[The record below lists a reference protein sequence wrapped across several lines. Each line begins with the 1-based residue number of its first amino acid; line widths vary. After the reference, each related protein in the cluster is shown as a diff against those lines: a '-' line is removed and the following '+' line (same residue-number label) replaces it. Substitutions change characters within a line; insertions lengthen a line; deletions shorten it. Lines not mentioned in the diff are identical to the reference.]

1 MRAWTSGKIT
11 DPVFFTVTT
20 LPKIGYNPLMTRADA
35 IKRAAKPVVF
45 VACLGPLA
53 WIAWAAIASGLDPSG
68 PLGANP
74 IEYINRYLGDWA
86 IRFLLGALAITPL
99 RGITGWAAVMR
110 FRRMIGLC
118 AFFYVCLH
126 LSSYIG
132 LDQFFD
138 WREIWNDIIKRN
150 YITVGMVTFVLLAP
164 LAATSTNAMVKRL
177 GGKRWVNLH
186 KLVYGAGI
194 LACFHFYMMRKGVQ
208 LEPIIYAGICAVL
221 LGYRVVKHLKKKAQ
235 LNPKAGAA

>member
-1 MRAWTSGKIT
+1 
-11 DPVFFTVTT
+11 
-20 LPKIGYNPLMTRADA
+20 MTRADA
-35 IKRAAKPVVF
+35 INRAAKPVVF

-86 IRFLLGALAITPL
+86 IRFLLLALAITPV
-99 RGITGWAAVMR
+99 RGITGWNVVMR
-110 FRRMIGLC
+110 SRRMIGLY

-126 LSSYIG
+126 ISSYIG

-138 WREIWNDIIKRN
+138 WGEIWRDIVKRN
-150 YITVGMVTFVLLAP
+150 YITVGMVNFVLLAS
-164 LAATSTNAMVKRL
+164 LAATSTNGMVQRL
-177 GGKRWVNLH
+177 GGKRWTRLH
-186 KLVYGAGI
+186 KLIYPASI

-208 LEPIIYAGICAVL
+208 LEPIIYAGICALL
-221 LGYRVVKHLKKKAQ
+221 LGYRVVAFWKRKA
-235 LNPKAGAA
+235 AARAS

>member
-1 MRAWTSGKIT
+1 
-11 DPVFFTVTT
+11 
-20 LPKIGYNPLMTRADA
+20 MTRPEA
-35 IKRAAKPVVF
+35 IKAFAKPAVF
-45 VACLGPLA
+45 IACLGPLA
-53 WIAWAAIASGLDPSG
+53 WIAWAAGVGGFGPSG

-86 IRFLLGALAITPL
+86 IRFLLGALAITPV
-99 RGITGWAAVMR
+99 RGITGWTGAQR
-110 FRRMIGLC
+110 FRRMIGLY
-118 AFFYVCLH
+118 AFFYACLH

-150 YITVGMVTFVLLAP
+150 YITVGMVNFILLAA

-177 GGKRWVNLH
+177 GGKRWVKLH
-186 KLVYGAGI
+186 KLVYAAGV

-208 LEPIIYAGICAVL
+208 LEPMIYAGICAVL
-221 LGYRVVKHLKKKAQ
+221 LGYRVIKHLKKKT
-235 LNPKAGAA
+235 AAAS

>member
-1 MRAWTSGKIT
+1 
-11 DPVFFTVTT
+11 
-20 LPKIGYNPLMTRADA
+20 MTRARA
-35 IKRAAKPVVF
+35 IKKFSKPVVF

-53 WIAWAAIASGLDPSG
+53 WVAWAAISSGFDPSG

-86 IRFLLGALAITPL
+86 IRFLLAALAITPI
-99 RGITGWAAVMR
+99 RGITGWAGAQR
-110 FRRMIGLC
+110 FRRMIGLF

-138 WREIWNDIIKRN
+138 WVEIWKDITKRN
-150 YITVGMVTFVLLAP
+150 YITVGMVNFVLLVP

-177 GGKRWVNLH
+177 GGKRWARLH
-186 KLVYGAGI
+186 KLVYGTGI
-194 LACFHFYMMRKGVQ
+194 LACIHFYMMRKGVQ

-221 LGYRVVKHLKKKAQ
+221 LGYRVVKHLKKKARI
-235 LNPKAGAA
+235 PKPAQ

>member
-1 MRAWTSGKIT
+1 
-11 DPVFFTVTT
+11 
-20 LPKIGYNPLMTRADA
+20 MTRNDA
-35 IKRAAKPVVF
+35 IRKIAKPLVF
-45 VACLGPLA
+45 AACLGPFA
-53 WIAWAAIASGLDPSG
+53 WIAWTAYASGFSPTG

-86 IRFLLGALAITPL
+86 IRFLLLALAITPV
-99 RGITGWAAVMR
+99 RGITGCNVVMR
-110 FRRMIGLC
+110 SRRMIGLY

-126 LSSYIG
+126 ISSYIG

-138 WREIWNDIIKRN
+138 WGEIWRDIVKRN
-150 YITVGMVTFVLLAP
+150 YITVGMVNFIVLAT

-177 GGKRWVNLH
+177 GGKRWTKLH
-186 KLVYGAGI
+186 KLVYAAGI

-221 LGYRVVKHLKKKAQ
+221 LSYRIAAAWRKKARAKVPQ
-235 LNPKAGAA
+235 PAQ

>member
-1 MRAWTSGKIT
+1 
-11 DPVFFTVTT
+11 
-20 LPKIGYNPLMTRADA
+20 MTRNSAV
-35 IKRAAKPVVF
+35 KTFAKPVVF
-45 VACLGPLA
+45 VLCLGPLA
-53 WIAWAAIASGLDPSG
+53 WIGWVAFTSGVNPTG

-86 IRFLLGALAITPL
+86 IRFLLAALAITPV
-99 RGITGWAAVMR
+99 RGITGWNAVMQY
-110 FRRMIGLC
+110 RRMIGLY

-138 WREIWNDIIKRN
+138 WREIWKDITKRN
-150 YITVGMVTFVLLAP
+150 YITVGMVNFVLLAP
-164 LAATSTNAMVKRL
+164 LAATSTNAMIKRL
-177 GGKRWVNLH
+177 GGKRWVKLH
-186 KLVYGAGI
+186 KLVYAAGI

-221 LGYRVVKHLKKKAQ
+221 LGYRVVKHLKKKSAT
-235 LNPKAGAA
+235 AAA